1 MNKGAI
7 GDALAAAMVHSRAP
21 MALSDPDLPDTPMV
35 AINQAFVDPCGYPH
49 EDLIGRN
56 CRFLQGPRT
65 DPDSAPRIRA
75 SLDAG
80 QGCIEWIVNH
90 RRDGSAFWNLLFIS
104 PIRSEEGK
112 LLFFFDNQLDI
123 TKGFPDWLMDVS
135 FGRAHVAPE
144 LEQEF
149 HALLR
154 DIAVHAAGRPT
165 GDLSRTQALER
176 IIGAAHRVAEIS
188 TQLAPGTLNLDGI
201 LP

>member
-1 MNKGAI
+1 
-7 GDALAAAMVHSRAP
+7 
-21 MALSDPDLPDTPMV
+21 
-35 AINQAFVDPCGYPH
+35 
-49 EDLIGRN
+49 
-56 CRFLQGPRT
+56 
-65 DPDSAPRIRA
+65 
-75 SLDAG
+75 
-80 QGCIEWIVNH
+80 
-90 RRDGSAFWNLLFIS
+90 
-104 PIRSEEGK
+104 
-112 LLFFFDNQLDI
+112 
-123 TKGFPDWLMDVS
+123 MDVS